1 MSCSGIMEVL
11 AKHAEEQPSRKLTLL
26 DCFCGKGGVSDGYAK
41 EGYDVLGID
50 IIDAPKLL
58 HYKHRF
64 MQANMMAL
72 DGKDFKGFD
81 VIWGSPPCRDFTI
94 LNDIRWKHKKNP
106 FFGLLLVKGFVRF
119 CNEAE
124 PTFWIM
130 ENVAGLKKELPFL
143 PSLEC
148 RIGFKKHV
156 FYGYFPKFEMPKIH
170 KFKIRESCGW
180 DKLAHWKRSKI
191 PLACSRAFARTC
203 KEKLL
208 EMTTE

>member
-1 MSCSGIMEVL
+1 MEKTSQEFSLPKEHSV
-11 AKHAEEQPSRKLTLL
+11 RKFTLL

-41 EGYDVLGID
+41 EGFDILGID

-58 HYKHRF
+58 GYKHRF
-64 MQANMMAL
+64 MQANIMCL

-81 VIWGSPPCRDFTI
+81 VIWGSPECRDFTI
-94 LNDIRWKHKKNP
+94 LNDARWNKKKNP
-106 FFGLLLVKGFVRF
+106 FIGLLTVKHFVQF
-119 CNEAE
+119 CNDAQ

-130 ENVAGLKKELPFL
+130 ENVRGLKEYLPFI
-143 PSLEC
+143 PRMEC
-148 RIGFKKHV
+148 NIGFKQHV
-156 FYGYFPKFEMPKIH
+156 FYGNFPKFEMPKIH

-191 PLACSRAFARTC
+191 PLVCSRAFARAC

-208 EMTTE
+208 ETQTT